1 MLHMHMAQINKE
13 PIQEVDEQELE
24 RMLEEIYDPLEARYS
39 STIYIYW

>member
-24 RMLEEIYDPLEARYS
+24 AFATLVEKRKQV
-39 STIYIYW
+39 

>member
-24 RMLEEIYDPLEARYS
+24 RMLEAIYEEEAPVH
-39 STIYIYW
+39 TIE